1 MDNKNF
7 ALGKENFILMAISIA
22 IIIIGFC
29 LMLGGATTEE
39 SGFNPDIFS
48 VRRII
53 VAPIITIIG
62 FILVV
67 WAILKKSK
75 DNNKEQTT
83 EKL

>member
-1 MDNKNF
+1 MDNKQF

-39 SGFNPDIFS
+39 TGFNPDIFS
-48 VRRII
+48 TRRII
-53 VAPIITIIG
+53 IAPAITSIG

-67 WAILKKSK
+67 VAIMYKP
-75 DNNKEQTT
+75 KE
-83 EKL
+83 K